1 VIWRPA
7 WSTKQVPGQLGLL
20 HRETLFQNKNKNKNK
35 HKQIVI
41 SGKSQMGK
49 ISIRGGEGMPV
60 KEKAHRTV
68 EENTS
73 IKMP

>member
-1 VIWRPA
+1 
-7 WSTKQVPGQLGLL
+7 
-20 HRETLFQNKNKNKNK
+20 
-35 HKQIVI
+35 
-41 SGKSQMGK
+41 MGK